1 MSWWGG
7 VKLSDVEQ
15 KTFNTNSGG
24 EIITTITLDKNYKSI
39 YVVTSNN
46 AKGDNN
52 YVYVEL
58 NSVKQNGTYIDGGYS
73 ELSSKSFILN
83 NLKKGDILTVRGL
96 GFGLFYK

>member
-1 MSWWGG
+1 MCGV

-24 EIITTITLDKNYKSI
+24 KIITTIALDKNYKSI

-58 NSVKQNGTYIDGGYS
+58 NSVKQNGTYIDGGS
-73 ELSSKSFILN
+73 AQVSSKSFILN
-83 NLKKGDILTVRGL
+83 NLKKGDILTVRGI